1 MKFLLV
7 NIVCASLAVL
17 SASIFKFLITS
28 RTNLNSDFKTLF
40 TNLLSILKFFEFWL
54 GLFLFFLSQIV
65 WFYIIASQKLSI
77 AYPLQVGLS
86 LILFSIVAHFIFKEE
101 MNLKQTVA
109 LCVIFFGII
118 LLKT

>member
-1 MKFLLV
+1 MKYLLI
-7 NIVCASLAVL
+7 NIICASLAVF

-28 RTNLNSDFKTLF
+28 RINLNSDFKTLSAD
-40 TNLLSILKFFEFWL
+40 LLSILKFFEFWL
-54 GLFLFFLSQIV
+54 GLFLFILSQII
-65 WFYIIASQKLSI
+65 WLYIIASQKLSI

-86 LILFSIVAHFIFKEE
+86 LILFSVVAHFIFKEE

-109 LCVIFFGII
+109 LCIIFFGII